1 MATSPVIIPSAS
13 LAERNPETFP
23 DNGSSS
29 TSRRGNLTWHTLFSA
44 SKTPT
49 DSLTAGIATCPPGTG
64 HLCPHRHEQAEIY
77 YITQGRG
84 VVVIDGVER
93 EVQSG
98 DTIYIPGNAEHGIRN
113 SCATTTSE
121 EGSGTDRVDDRE
133 ELKWFY
139 VFAVD
144 KFEDVV
150 YRFS

>member
-1 MATSPVIIPSAS
+1 MALSPVIVPSAS
-13 LAERNPETFP
+13 LAERRPETFP
-23 DNGSSS
+23 DDSP
-29 TSRRGNLTWHTLFSA
+29 TSRGNCTWHTFFSA
-44 SKTPT
+44 SRTPT

-84 VVVIDGVER
+84 VVEIDGVER

-98 DTIYIPGNAEHGIRN
+98 DAIYIPGNAEHGIRN
-113 SCATTTSE
+113 SCTDT
-121 EGSGTDRVDDRE
+121 GSGTDGE

-139 VFAVD
+139 VFAAD

-150 YRFS
+150 YRFT